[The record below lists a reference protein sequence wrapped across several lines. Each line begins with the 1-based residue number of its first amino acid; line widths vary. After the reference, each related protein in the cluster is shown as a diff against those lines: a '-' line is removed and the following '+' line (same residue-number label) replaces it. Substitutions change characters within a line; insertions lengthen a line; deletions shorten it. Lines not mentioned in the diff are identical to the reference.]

1 MIPSV
6 VDPHAMASDLV
17 QFLVYGAVLLIVL
30 GGLCFMMPFIPRR
43 VGGHLIFY
51 GMIFAVVGGLGPG
64 PLVALYEYA
73 MGLPWWVL
81 VIVSGL
87 LVLSALQV
95 FVALF
100 LGKAAAATFAG
111 SLAASLFRAVFWIL
125 LAPFRGLR
133 RLFRGPV
140 E

>member
-1 MIPSV
+1 MIPV
-6 VDPHAMASDLV
+6 VADPYLMASELV
-17 QFLVYGAVLLIVL
+17 QLLTYLAVLLMML
-30 GGLCFMMPFIPRR
+30 GGLCLTMSFIPKR

-51 GMIFAVVGGLGPG
+51 GVISAVIGTLGPG
-64 PLVALYEYA
+64 PLVALYKYA

-81 VIVSGL
+81 VIVGGL

-111 SLAASLFRAVFWIL
+111 SLAASLFKMIFWVL

-133 RLFRGPV
+133 RLFRGPD